1 MPPVVSMIKRLFRQN
16 HNATRRSILASVVT
30 GPAIILVFALSGL
43 AVEMRFLSNHHELLK
58 QQQILAHS
66 AAQLNI
72 ALKKQSQSWSEY
84 LLYRQQDDSLW
95 KSFRHQERATLAQA
109 NKLLVQV
116 DRDQL
121 QSDVR
126 SIIYALEI
134 LRITYQEKRLEFSKP
149 SRDTSS
155 FHSNLHSI
163 DRTPS
168 AQIEV
173 LYQKIQQHASNTS
186 DELRQQAQFLTG
198 LFTLILVF
206 TTLFYSRWSTKHT
219 QNLLN
224 RQDKS
229 HQQVQW
235 LLQHDYLTNLLT
247 RTQLIKETESKILSK
262 KSIYALHFR
271 LSNVKDAAQT
281 QGHSV
286 QDQLIC
292 IAAKRLSAEKRSQ
305 DILARSIG
313 EEFIL
318 IVEDDDALALRR
330 YARKLL
336 QKIENDFSVAD
347 FRYHIACSLG
357 ISHFPEHADSCS
369 ELLRCADIAAVHA
382 YRKKI
387 PAPCLYSPAMSD
399 RITQKFDLINSLKF
413 ALQQKQLS
421 VVFQPQL
428 DLQKRRIT
436 GVEVLARLNSE
447 NTDLNSPDVF
457 IPLAEETGLIHILG
471 KQICRQA
478 LTRLG
483 HWRRQGHSISMAI
496 NVSVKQL
503 ESSSFVDFLN
513 QQCQQYQIPASA
525 IDVELTESSYIDN
538 NHPQLDRLRQSGFR
552 ISIDDF
558 GTGYS
563 NLGYLSHFV
572 PHQLKIDKSFIEG
585 MTHSDSKNAL
595 VESIV
600 GLAKNQNIEIVAEG
614 IETEIQAHMLKRMGV
629 NIGQG
634 YLFSRPI
641 EATALQAML
650 ENQSMKLPQALMSNS
665 RV

>member
-1 MPPVVSMIKRLFRQN
+1 MIKRLFRHS
-16 HNATRRSILASVVT
+16 HNATRRSILTSVVT

-84 LLYRQQDDSLW
+84 LLYRQQDSSLW
-95 KSFRHQERATLAQA
+95 NSFRHQERATLAQA

-121 QSDVR
+121 QRDVR
-126 SIIYALEI
+126 TIIYALEV
-134 LRITYQEKRLEFSKP
+134 LRITYQERRMEFSKP
-149 SRDTSS
+149 PSRDSSS
-155 FHSNLHSI
+155 FHSNLHAI

-168 AQIEV
+168 AQIKV

-186 DELRQQAQFLTG
+186 DELRQQAQLLTG
-198 LFTLILVF
+198 LFTLILIF

-229 HQQVQW
+229 HQRVQW

-247 RTQLIKETESKILSK
+247 RTQLIKETEAKVLAK

-292 IAAKRLSAEKRSQ
+292 IAAKRLSAEKRAQ

-336 QKIENDFSVAD
+336 QKIEDDFSVAD

-357 ISHFPEHADSCS
+357 ISHFPEHANSCS

-382 YRKKI
+382 YREKI
-387 PAPCLYSPAMSD
+387 PAPCLYSPVMSD
-399 RITQKFDLINSLKF
+399 RITTKFDLIDNLKF
-413 ALQQKQLS
+413 ALQHKQLA

-428 DLQKRRIT
+428 DLQKRKIT
-436 GVEVLARLNSE
+436 GVEVLARLNSK
-447 NTDLNSPDVF
+447 NTDLNSPEVF

-471 KQICRQA
+471 KQVCRQA
-478 LTRLG
+478 LTHLG
-483 HWRRQGHSISMAI
+483 QWRRQGHAISMAI

-503 ESSSFVDFLN
+503 ESSDFVDFLN
-513 QQCQQYQIPASA
+513 AQCQQHQIPASA

-600 GLAKNQNIEIVAEG
+600 GLAKKQNIEIVAEG

-641 EATALQAML
+641 EAIFLQRLL
-650 ENQSMKLPQALMSNS
+650 ENSSTKSPQAVMSSS
-665 RV
+665 RI